1 MDDPDQARRL
11 LTSAARVRFRRS
23 VAGFS
28 LTEILVA
35 VAIIGLLTVVM
46 APVVLNRL
54 ALARADSIVSE
65 MQNLQ
70 QALQVFNRDVG
81 RYPQRLDYLSVLPT
95 PATNVLDACGI
106 QVSAQNQAKFRGP
119 YVNREIVMIDPFNVV
134 PANRVTKYV
143 LATGDSVDAV
153 LTRTTSGT
161 QQVLQILVYG
171 LDQSTT
177 QRVDSTVDGV
187 LDGSNGIVQYA
198 AIQPTQNTIMW
209 NIPIKNGAC

>member
-1 MDDPDQARRL
+1 VDHPDQARRL
-11 LTSAARVRFRRS
+11 LTTAARAKFRRAA
-23 VAGFS
+23 VGFS
-28 LTEILVA
+28 LPEILVA

-95 PATNVLDACGI
+95 PATNVLDACGTQI
-106 QVSAQNQAKFRGP
+106 SAQNQAKFRGP

-187 LDGSNGIVQYA
+187 LDSSNGIVQYA
-198 AIQPTQNTIMW
+198 AIQPTQNTIKW